1 MPGPEDVLD
10 FDIAVDGVVV
20 ETYTDDVDH
29 EDVMTFELAAGTT
42 SFTVNFGG
50 SNGWVVCD
58 VTLDGQ
64 PLTETAGGSDTLSY
78 FWMDNPCDGGS
89 GSPCYTSLTL
99 YAWDS

>member
-1 MPGPEDVLD
+1 MRSSRGRRAPS
-10 FDIAVDGVVV
+10 
-20 ETYTDDVDH
+20 YTDTVDH
-29 EDVMTFELAAGTT
+29 EDVITFELAAGTT